1 MAESLL
7 TGEGAAVA
15 ERTEDQGRVGMS
27 PDDFAALEE
36 RVLRAIDLVR
46 KERQARKEADER
58 ATQAESRVAQGEER
72 AGKAESQLGE
82 KSQHVERLERDV
94 QELRAERDQVRQRV
108 EKLLKQLDS
117 LEL

>member
-7 TGEGAAVA
+7 TGEGTAVA
-15 ERTEDQGRVGMS
+15 DGSEEQGKLAMS
-27 PDDFAALEE
+27 ADDFTALEE

-46 KERQARKEADER
+46 KERQARGA
-58 ATQAESRVAQGEER
+58 AEER
-72 AGKAESQLGE
+72 AKQAEDRIAQIEERAAQAGSQLSE

>member
-7 TGEGAAVA
+7 ASEGADVA
-15 ERTEDQGRVGMS
+15 EGSEEQGKPGMS
-27 PDDFAALEE
+27 ADDFSSLEE
-36 RVLRAIDLVR
+36 RVLRAIELVR
-46 KERQARKEADER
+46 KERQARGA
-58 ATQAESRVAQGEER
+58 AEER
-72 AGKAESQLGE
+72 AADAEGRLAQAEERAAKAETQLNE
-82 KSQHVERLERDV
+82 KGQQAERIEHDL

>member
-7 TGEGAAVA
+7 TGEGVEVA
-15 ERTEDQGRVGMS
+15 EGTEEQGKLAMS
-27 PDDFAALEE
+27 PDDFSALEE
-36 RVLRAIDLVR
+36 RILRAIDLVR
-46 KERQARKEADER
+46 KERQAHGA
-58 ATQAESRVAQGEER
+58 AEER
-72 AGKAESQLGE
+72 AAQAEGRIAQIEERAAKAESQLSE

>member
-15 ERTEDQGRVGMS
+15 EGSEEQGKLGMS
-27 PDDFAALEE
+27 SDDFSALEE
-36 RVLRAIDLVR
+36 RVLRAVDLVR
-46 KERQARKEADER
+46 KERQARGAAEER
-58 ATQAESRVAQGEER
+58 ATQAEGRIAQLEER
-72 AGKAESQLGE
+72 AAKAESQTSE
-82 KSQHVERLERDV
+82 KSQHAERLERDV